1 LRFEVKRNRL
11 AVVLDPK
18 EAGVTDGA
26 RTHDNRNH
34 NRLYRI
40 MQNNSE
46 QTKTMQSGDY

>member
-34 NRLYRI
+34 NQDSNQLQDIESY
-40 MQNNSE
+40 
-46 QTKTMQSGDY
+46 K